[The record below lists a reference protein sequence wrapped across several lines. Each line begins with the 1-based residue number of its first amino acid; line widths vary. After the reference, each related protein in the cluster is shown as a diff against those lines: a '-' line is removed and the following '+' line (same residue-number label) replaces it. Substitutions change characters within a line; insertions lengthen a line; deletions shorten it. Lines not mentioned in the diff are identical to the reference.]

1 MSKEDPFQEKTL
13 FSTYIYQGKIINLR
27 QDKVKLPDGR
37 ETIREIVEHPGAVV
51 ILALTDKKEIVMIR
65 QFRKAADE
73 VLWELPAGKVE
84 PGEDLKNCAL
94 RELEEE
100 TGYYPRKIKRLITFF
115 STPGFCNE
123 KLTLFLAEDLEKRDK
138 NEDADEFI
146 EVELIKQNEA
156 LKLVQENIIKD
167 AKTIIGIL
175 EASIRKPEVET
186 YCTLAAETDNF
197 KLISL
202 AKNQQ

>member
-1 MSKEDPFQEKTL
+1 MVEEDFLKEKTL
-13 FSTYIYQGKIINLR
+13 SSTYIYQGKIINLR

-37 ETIREIVEHPGAVV
+37 ETVREIVEHPGAVV
-51 ILALTDKKEIVMIR
+51 ILALTKKKEIVMVR
-65 QFRKAADE
+65 QFRKAADK
-73 VLWELPAGKVE
+73 VLLELPAGKVE
-84 PGEDLKNCAL
+84 PGEDLKDCAL

-123 KLTLFLAEDLEKRDK
+123 KLTLFLAEDLEKRNK

-146 EVELIKQNEA
+146 EVKLVKTNEA

-175 EASIRKPEVET
+175 
-186 YCTLAAETDNF
+186 Y
-197 KLISL
+197 LISSI
-202 AKNQQ
+202 KYSDK

>member
-1 MSKEDPFQEKTL
+1 MSKDDLFREKT
-13 FSTYIYQGKIINLR
+13 FSSTYVFRGKIISLR
-27 QDKVKLPDGR
+27 QDKVTLPDGR
-37 ETIREIVEHPGAVV
+37 ESIREIVEHPGAVV
-51 ILALTDKKEIVMIR
+51 ILALTNDDKMVMIR

-84 PGEDLKNCAL
+84 LGENLKNCAL

-100 TGYYPRKIKRLITFF
+100 TGYFSRKIKKLITFF

-123 KLTLFLAEDLEKRDK
+123 KLTLFLAEDLEKRNK

-146 EVELIKQNEA
+146 EVELVNPNEA
-156 LKLVQENIIKD
+156 LKLVQKNIIKD

-175 EASIRKPEVET
+175 YFVSSIA
-186 YCTLAAETDNF
+186 Y
-197 KLISL
+197 
-202 AKNQQ
+202 

>member
-1 MSKEDPFQEKTL
+1 MAEEDFLKEKTL
-13 FSTYIYQGKIINLR
+13 SSTYIYRGKIINLR

-37 ETIREIVEHPGAVV
+37 EAVREIVEHPGAVV
-51 ILALTDKKEIVMIR
+51 ILAITEKKEIVMNR
-65 QFRKAADE
+65 QFRKPADE
-73 VLWELPAGKVE
+73 VLWELPAGTVE
-84 PGEDLKNCAL
+84 EGEDLVSCAR

-100 TGYYPRKIKRLITFF
+100 TGYCPRKIKKLITFF

-123 KLTLFLAEDLEKRDK
+123 RLTLFLAEDLEKKNK

-146 EVELIKQNEA
+146 EVELIKPKEA

-175 EASIRKPEVET
+175 YFVSRKNSIEH
-186 YCTLAAETDNF
+186 
-197 KLISL
+197 
-202 AKNQQ
+202 

>member
-1 MSKEDPFQEKTL
+1 MAEEDFLKEKTL
-13 FSTYIYQGKIINLR
+13 SSIYIYQGKIINLR
-27 QDKVKLPDGR
+27 QDKVKLPNGR

-51 ILALTDKKEIVMIR
+51 ILAITEKKEIVMVR
-65 QFRKAADE
+65 QFRKPAGE
-73 VLWELPAGKVE
+73 ILLELPAGKIE
-84 PGEDLKNCAL
+84 AGEDLKNCAL

-123 KLTLFLAEDLEKRDK
+123 KLTLFLAEDLEKRNK

-146 EVELIKQNEA
+146 EVELIKPNEA
-156 LKLVQENIIKD
+156 LKLVQENIVKD

-175 EASIRKPEVET
+175 YFVSSKNSIE
-186 YCTLAAETDNF
+186 Y
-197 KLISL
+197 
-202 AKNQQ
+202 

>member
-1 MSKEDPFQEKTL
+1 MAEEDFLKEKTL
-13 FSTYIYQGKIINLR
+13 SSTYIYQGKIINLR

-37 ETIREIVEHPGAVV
+37 ETVREIVEHPGAVV
-51 ILALTDKKEIVMIR
+51 ILALTEKKEIVMVR
-65 QFRKAADE
+65 QFRKPVDE
-73 VLWELPAGKVE
+73 ILLELPAGKIE
-84 PGEDLKNCAL
+84 AGEDLKDCAL

-123 KLTLFLAEDLEKRDK
+123 KLTLFLAEDLEKRNK
-138 NEDADEFI
+138 NEDDDEFI
-146 EVELIKQNEA
+146 EVELIKPNEA

-175 EASIRKPEVET
+175 YLVSSKNSIE
-186 YCTLAAETDNF
+186 Y
-197 KLISL
+197 
-202 AKNQQ
+202 

>member
-1 MSKEDPFQEKTL
+1 MNEEDSFREKTL
-13 FSTYIYQGKIINLR
+13 SSTCIYQGKIINLR

-37 ETIREIVEHPGAVV
+37 ETVREIVEHPGAVV
-51 ILALTDKKEIVMIR
+51 VLAITEKREIVMVR
-65 QFRKAADE
+65 QFRKPADE
-73 VLWELPAGKVE
+73 ILLELPAGKIE
-84 PGEDLKNCAL
+84 AGEDLKDCAL

-123 KLTLFLAEDLEKRDK
+123 KLTLFLAEDLEKRNK

-146 EVELIKQNEA
+146 EVELIKPNEA

-175 EASIRKPEVET
+175 YFVSSKNSIE
-186 YCTLAAETDNF
+186 Y
-197 KLISL
+197 
-202 AKNQQ
+202 

>member
-1 MSKEDPFQEKTL
+1 MSKDDLFREKTL
-13 FSTYIYQGKIINLR
+13 SSTYIFRGKIINLR

-37 ETIREIVEHPGAVV
+37 ESIREIVEHPGAVV
-51 ILALTDKKEIVMIR
+51 VLALTNDDKMVMIR

-84 PGEDLKNCAL
+84 PGENLKNCAL

-100 TGYYPRKIKRLITFF
+100 TGYFSRKIKKLITFF

-123 KLTLFLAEDLEKRDK
+123 KLTLFLAEDLEKRNK

-146 EVELIKQNEA
+146 EVELVNPNEA
-156 LKLVQENIIKD
+156 LKLVQKNIIKD

-175 EASIRKPEVET
+175 YFVSSIA
-186 YCTLAAETDNF
+186 Y
-197 KLISL
+197 
-202 AKNQQ
+202 

>member
-1 MSKEDPFQEKTL
+1 MVEEDFLKEKTL
-13 FSTYIYQGKIINLR
+13 SSTYIYQGKIISLR

-37 ETIREIVEHPGAVV
+37 ETVREIVEHPGAVV
-51 ILALTDKKEIVMIR
+51 ILAITEKKEIVMIR
-65 QFRKAADE
+65 QFRKPADE
-73 VLWELPAGKVE
+73 ILLELPAGKIE
-84 PGEDLKNCAL
+84 AGEDLKDCAL

-123 KLTLFLAEDLEKRDK
+123 KLTLFLAEYLEKRNK

-146 EVELIKQNEA
+146 EVELIKPNEA

-175 EASIRKPEVET
+175 YLVSRESYLV
-186 YCTLAAETDNF
+186 
-197 KLISL
+197 
-202 AKNQQ
+202 

>member
-1 MSKEDPFQEKTL
+1 MAEEDFLKEKTL
-13 FSTYIYQGKIINLR
+13 SSTYIYQGKIISLR

-37 ETIREIVEHPGAVV
+37 ETVREIVEHPGAVV
-51 ILALTDKKEIVMIR
+51 ILALTEKKEIVMVR
-65 QFRKAADE
+65 QFRKPVDE
-73 VLWELPAGKVE
+73 ILLELPAGKIE
-84 PGEDLKNCAL
+84 AGEDLKDCAL

-123 KLTLFLAEDLEKRDK
+123 KLTLFLAEDLEKRNK
-138 NEDADEFI
+138 NEDDDEFI
-146 EVELIKQNEA
+146 EVELIKPNEA

-175 EASIRKPEVET
+175 YLVSSKNSIE
-186 YCTLAAETDNF
+186 Y
-197 KLISL
+197 
-202 AKNQQ
+202 

>member
-1 MSKEDPFQEKTL
+1 MAEEDFLKEKTL
-13 FSTYIYQGKIINLR
+13 SSAYIYQGKIINLR

-37 ETIREIVEHPGAVV
+37 ETVREIVEHPGAVV
-51 ILALTDKKEIVMIR
+51 ILALTEKKEIVMVR
-65 QFRKAADE
+65 QFRKPVDE
-73 VLWELPAGKVE
+73 ILLELPAGKIE
-84 PGEDLKNCAL
+84 AGEDLKDCAL

-123 KLTLFLAEDLEKRDK
+123 KLTLFLAEDLEKRNK
-138 NEDADEFI
+138 NEDDDEFI
-146 EVELIKQNEA
+146 EVELIKPNEA

-175 EASIRKPEVET
+175 YLVSSIEYK
-186 YCTLAAETDNF
+186 
-197 KLISL
+197 I
-202 AKNQQ
+202 Q

>member
-1 MSKEDPFQEKTL
+1 MSEEDFLKEKTL
-13 FSTYIYQGKIINLR
+13 SSSKIFQGRIINLH
-27 QDKVKLPDGR
+27 KVEVKLPDGR
-37 ETIREIVEHPGAVV
+37 TTTREIVEHPGAVV

-65 QFRKAADE
+65 QFRKPAEE
-73 VLWELPAGKVE
+73 VLWELPAGTLEV
-84 PGEDLKNCAL
+84 GESLDNCAK

-100 TGYYPRKIKRLITFF
+100 TGYYPRKIKKLITFF

-123 KLTLFLAEDLEKRDK
+123 KLTLFLAEDLEKKNK

-146 EVELIKQNEA
+146 EVQLIKANEA

-175 EASIRKPEVET
+175 YLVSSKNSIE
-186 YCTLAAETDNF
+186 Y
-197 KLISL
+197 
-202 AKNQQ
+202 

>member
-1 MSKEDPFQEKTL
+1 MSKEDSFQEKTL
-13 FSTYIYQGKIINLR
+13 FSTYIYRGKIINLR

-65 QFRKAADE
+65 QFRKPADE
-73 VLWELPAGKVE
+73 VLWELPAGTVE
-84 PGEDLKNCAL
+84 EGEDLVSCAR

-100 TGYYPRKIKRLITFF
+100 TGYYPRKIKKLITFF

-123 KLTLFLAEDLEKRDK
+123 KLTLFLAKDLEKRNK

-146 EVELIKQNEA
+146 KVELIKPNEA
-156 LKLVQENIIKD
+156 LKLVKENIIKD

-175 EASIRKPEVET
+175 YFVPSIALRNEYRV
-186 YCTLAAETDNF
+186 YS
-197 KLISL
+197 I
-202 AKNQQ
+202 

>member
-1 MSKEDPFQEKTL
+1 MNREDSLEEKTL
-13 FSTYIYQGKIINLR
+13 SFTYIYQGKIINLR

-51 ILALTDKKEIVMIR
+51 ILALTNDNKIVMIK
-65 QFRKAADE
+65 QFRKPANE

-100 TGYYPRKIKRLITFF
+100 TGYYPRKIKKLITFF

-123 KLTLFLAEDLEKRDK
+123 RLTLFLAEDLEKRNK
-138 NEDADEFI
+138 NEDVDEFI
-146 EVELIKQNEA
+146 KVELIKPNEA
-156 LKLVQENIIKD
+156 LKLVKENIIKD

-175 EASIRKPEVET
+175 YLVSSIEYRVYSEERRR
-186 YCTLAAETDNF
+186 
-197 KLISL
+197 
-202 AKNQQ
+202 

>member
-1 MSKEDPFQEKTL
+1 MAEEDFLKEKNL
-13 FSTYIYQGKIINLR
+13 FSTYIYKGKIISLR

-37 ETIREIVEHPGAVV
+37 ETVREIVEHPGAVV

-65 QFRKAADE
+65 QFRKPADE
-73 VLWELPAGKVE
+73 VLWELPAGTVE
-84 PGEDLKNCAL
+84 EGEDLVSCAR

-100 TGYYPRKIKRLITFF
+100 TGYYPRKIKKLITFF

-123 KLTLFLAEDLEKRDK
+123 RLTLFLAEDLEKKNK

-146 EVELIKQNEA
+146 QVKNLKITEVLKMIK
-156 LKLVQENIIKD
+156 ENIIKD

-175 EASIRKPEVET
+175 YLVSSKNSIE
-186 YCTLAAETDNF
+186 Y
-197 KLISL
+197 
-202 AKNQQ
+202 

>member
-1 MSKEDPFQEKTL
+1 MVEEDFLKEKTL
-13 FSTYIYQGKIINLR
+13 SSTYIYQGKIINLR

-37 ETIREIVEHPGAVV
+37 ETVREIVEHPGAVV
-51 ILALTDKKEIVMIR
+51 ILAITEKKEIVMIR
-65 QFRKAADE
+65 QFRKPADE
-73 VLWELPAGKVE
+73 ILLELPAGKIE
-84 PGEDLKNCAL
+84 AGEDLKDCAL

-123 KLTLFLAEDLEKRDK
+123 KLTLFLAEYLEKRNK

-146 EVELIKQNEA
+146 EVELIKPNEA

-175 EASIRKPEVET
+175 YLVSRESYLV
-186 YCTLAAETDNF
+186 
-197 KLISL
+197 
-202 AKNQQ
+202 

>member
-13 FSTYIYQGKIINLR
+13 FSSYIYQGKIINLR

-65 QFRKAADE
+65 QFRKPADE

-84 PGEDLKNCAL
+84 PGEDLKNCAR

-100 TGYYPRKIKRLITFF
+100 TGYYPRKIKKLITFF

-123 KLTLFLAEDLEKRDK
+123 RLTLFLAEDLEKKNK

-146 EVELIKQNEA
+146 EVELIKPNEA

-175 EASIRKPEVET
+175 YFVSSKNSIE
-186 YCTLAAETDNF
+186 Y
-197 KLISL
+197 
-202 AKNQQ
+202 

>member
-1 MSKEDPFQEKTL
+1 MNKEDPFREKT
-13 FSTYIYQGKIINLR
+13 FSSTYIFRGKIINLR

-51 ILALTDKKEIVMIR
+51 VLALTNDNKIVMIR
-65 QFRKAADE
+65 QFRKPADE

-84 PGEDLKNCAL
+84 PGENLKNCAL

-100 TGYYPRKIKRLITFF
+100 TGYYPRKIKKLITFF
-115 STPGFCNE
+115 STPGFCDE
-123 KLTLFLAEDLEKRDK
+123 KLTLFLAEDLEKRNK

-146 EVELIKQNEA
+146 EVELIKPNKV
-156 LKLVQENIIKD
+156 LKLVQKNIIKD

-175 EASIRKPEVET
+175 YFVSSIA
-186 YCTLAAETDNF
+186 Y
-197 KLISL
+197 
-202 AKNQQ
+202 